1 MIFPYAMRLTPDTK
15 LHSREHL
22 LADDLSRA
30 LGEPK
35 RFSAY
40 LGIAL
45 RHHESDLRALLRH
58 VLEMD
63 DLPSEARGKYFFAAL
78 RGLPKR
84 QKMVAARARNA
95 RTSYIKSNGTKKTRR
110 KTSSHRPAAA

>member
-1 MIFPYAMRLTPDTK
+1 MRLTPDTK

-22 LADDLSRA
+22 LANDLSRA

-35 RFSAY
+35 HFSAY

-45 RHHESDLRALLRH
+45 RYHESDLRALLRY
-58 VLEMD
+58 VLEKN
-63 DLPSEARGKYFFAAL
+63 DLPPEARGKYFFAAL

-84 QKMVAARARNA
+84 QKMVAARTRNA
-95 RTSYIKSNGTKKTRR
+95 HTHLKSNGTKKTGR
-110 KTSSHRPAAA
+110 KHPAHHPTTK

>member
-1 MIFPYAMRLTPDTK
+1 MRLTPDTK

-45 RHHESDLRALLRH
+45 RHHESDLRALLRY
-58 VLEMD
+58 VLEKN
-63 DLPSEARGKYFFAAL
+63 DLPPEARGKYFFATL

-84 QKMVAARARNA
+84 QKIVAPRTRNP
-95 RTSYIKSNGTKKTRR
+95 RTHLKSNGTKKTRR
-110 KTSSHRPAAA
+110 KHPAHRPTTK

>member
-1 MIFPYAMRLTPDTK
+1 MRLTPDTK

-45 RHHESDLRALLRH
+45 RHHESDLRALLRY
-58 VLEMD
+58 VLEKD

>member
-1 MIFPYAMRLTPDTK
+1 MRLTPDTK

-35 RFSAY
+35 RFSSY

-45 RHHESDLRALLRH
+45 RHHESDLRALLRY
-58 VLEMD
+58 VLEKN
-63 DLPSEARGKYFFAAL
+63 DLPPEARGKYFFAAL

-84 QKMVAARARNA
+84 QKISDTHVRATRPP
-95 RTSYIKSNGTKKTRR
+95 IKKSNGTKKTGR
-110 KTSSHRPAAA
+110 KHSAHRPTAK